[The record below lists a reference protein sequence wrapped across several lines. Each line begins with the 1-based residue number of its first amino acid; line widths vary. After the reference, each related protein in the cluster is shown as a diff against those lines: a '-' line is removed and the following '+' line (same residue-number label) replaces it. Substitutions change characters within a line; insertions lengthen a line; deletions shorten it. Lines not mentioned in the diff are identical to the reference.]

1 MSASFSP
8 TRKFQIRKRLP
19 QVPNL
24 ITSTKKK
31 RSAPPPPQHKFLVI
45 NSLTPSPT
53 NSPRSIIASN
63 ENKPLPGIGMQPSPG
78 SVKNNTQNLDNNE
91 KFPYDKDFN
100 EFLTEL
106 LDSQIHTSMENLMRK
121 HYQTKEATLWYSI
134 PELQMLFS
142 RSLNSVIPES
152 QGLIG
157 SVLTKG
163 NLLRLTN
170 PSSHQSYYKPVDSTI
185 CGGNCSAL
193 IFPIFDYQNNL
204 WGIMCVV
211 REQSEFTQEDEDFA
225 NWFANKF
232 MLLSKWMKVEIPL
245 DELTSEIMNLIP
257 ITEFVQ
263 RVNSKL
269 TSIFDC
275 QSAEIWKYDKN
286 DSQNVIRYTN
296 QISNIEFSKAGIVSD
311 VISKKMALNFFNVK
325 THSKYNPDVDDTIE
339 SAALIIPIDAPEEGI
354 IFAIA
359 LRRPNNSKV
368 FTKSDENALRKIA
381 PLILLGLTNCEAFS
395 QYDEELKDSK
405 KEKEGLEALL
415 EVVEIISSQLNSDN
429 LVELIMEKGR
439 TLTDSD
445 RCSLFLVNDDRD
457 RLRTFLHKGLK
468 NAIDIPINKGIV
480 GKSAVEGKILN
491 IEDAYEYP
499 FFDSAVDL
507 ESGYKTKSILSVP
520 IFNSRSEI
528 IGVTE
533 MVNKKNDVP
542 FSAYDEKLIQ
552 LFNVFCGISLEN
564 SRLFNESLE
573 MNNKLSSF
581 FDTAFSM
588 AKSES
593 LQRIF
598 SDIMQNA
605 KHSINA
611 DRATIFLTQE
621 GKDEL
626 STFVVDGDKVPNSIS
641 IKKGI
646 VGHVAQTKTPM
657 YDNNVYSND
666 NKIFDRSI
674 DFITGYKTKSILAT
688 PILSS
693 SGELLGVV
701 EMLNKK
707 KGDFEKR
714 DLKVIEAFS
723 TFCAIALEKQ
733 QLKNMANLVDSNIEL
748 KKWIPTEERN
758 LFTTPELLK
767 LNPEQ
772 IEKVSSLNCFA
783 VDFIGMNHFK
793 EIFYFFDY
801 FKLREVYKIKNE
813 NFFKFIFTI
822 SSTYNDVP
830 YHNWTHA
837 CDVCQYVFYEIIT
850 AKLQDRYTSLE
861 LYGIFVSAVC
871 HDANH
876 QGFNNIFNVKAETPL
891 GILFKDQSVME
902 MHHVEQSIPIIARDD
917 INLFGSLNQEDTRK
931 IWNIFVKLILATD
944 MAKHFEIV
952 KRTTAI
958 MDEGGINWEDN
969 EQRLLTMQLILKVAD
984 ISNVSRPFEYADK
997 WCDILCNEFYR
1008 QGDLEKSTGIGLTS
1022 PLNDRDNN
1030 DKPKSQ
1036 IGFYN
1041 FICLPLYS
1049 ITARVFPEL
1058 QVNADSVASNLE
1070 KWKELA
1076 AASAPANPS
1085 N

>member
-1 MSASFSP
+1 
-8 TRKFQIRKRLP
+8 
-19 QVPNL
+19 
-24 ITSTKKK
+24 
-31 RSAPPPPQHKFLVI
+31 
-45 NSLTPSPT
+45 
-53 NSPRSIIASN
+53 
-63 ENKPLPGIGMQPSPG
+63 
-78 SVKNNTQNLDNNE
+78 
-91 KFPYDKDFN
+91 
-100 EFLTEL
+100 
-106 LDSQIHTSMENLMRK
+106 
-121 HYQTKEATLWYSI
+121 
-134 PELQMLFS
+134 
-142 RSLNSVIPES
+142 
-152 QGLIG
+152 
-157 SVLTKG
+157 
-163 NLLRLTN
+163 
-170 PSSHQSYYKPVDSTI
+170 
-185 CGGNCSAL
+185 
-193 IFPIFDYQNNL
+193 
-204 WGIMCVV
+204 
-211 REQSEFTQEDEDFA
+211 
-225 NWFANKF
+225 
-232 MLLSKWMKVEIPL
+232 
-245 DELTSEIMNLIP
+245 
-257 ITEFVQ
+257 
-263 RVNSKL
+263 
-269 TSIFDC
+269 
-275 QSAEIWKYDKN
+275 
-286 DSQNVIRYTN
+286 
-296 QISNIEFSKAGIVSD
+296 
-311 VISKKMALNFFNVK
+311 
-325 THSKYNPDVDDTIE
+325 
-339 SAALIIPIDAPEEGI
+339 
-354 IFAIA
+354 
-359 LRRPNNSKV
+359 
-368 FTKSDENALRKIA
+368 
-381 PLILLGLTNCEAFS
+381 
-395 QYDEELKDSK
+395 
-405 KEKEGLEALL
+405 
-415 EVVEIISSQLNSDN
+415 
-429 LVELIMEKGR
+429 
-439 TLTDSD
+439 
-445 RCSLFLVNDDRD
+445 
-457 RLRTFLHKGLK
+457 
-468 NAIDIPINKGIV
+468 
-480 GKSAVEGKILN
+480 
-491 IEDAYEYP
+491 
-499 FFDSAVDL
+499 
-507 ESGYKTKSILSVP
+507 
-520 IFNSRSEI
+520 
-528 IGVTE
+528 
-533 MVNKKNDVP
+533 
-542 FSAYDEKLIQ
+542 
-552 LFNVFCGISLEN
+552 
-564 SRLFNESLE
+564 
-573 MNNKLSSF
+573 
-581 FDTAFSM
+581 
-588 AKSES
+588 
-593 LQRIF
+593 
-598 SDIMQNA
+598 
-605 KHSINA
+605 
-611 DRATIFLTQE
+611 
-621 GKDEL
+621 
-626 STFVVDGDKVPNSIS
+626 
-641 IKKGI
+641 
-646 VGHVAQTKTPM
+646 
-657 YDNNVYSND
+657 
-666 NKIFDRSI
+666 
-674 DFITGYKTKSILAT
+674 
-688 PILSS
+688 
-693 SGELLGVV
+693 
-701 EMLNKK
+701 
-707 KGDFEKR
+707 
-714 DLKVIEAFS
+714 
-723 TFCAIALEKQ
+723 
-733 QLKNMANLVDSNIEL
+733 MANLVDSNIEL